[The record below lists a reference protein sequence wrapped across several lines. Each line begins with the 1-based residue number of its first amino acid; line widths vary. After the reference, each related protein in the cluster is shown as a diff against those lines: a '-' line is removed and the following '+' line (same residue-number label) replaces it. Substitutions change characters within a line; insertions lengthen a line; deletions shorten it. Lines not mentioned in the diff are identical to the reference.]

1 MSIRAMKD
9 YTFAAKYAS
18 WLPKEQRRETW
29 SESVD
34 RVKGMML
41 VRYKDKIDES
51 PELENQINFAYD
63 MMRKKKVLGSQRAL
77 QFGGEPTLKK
87 NLRIF
92 NCLTSFANRELFF
105 QECMYALLCG
115 CGVGFS
121 VQKHHVKQLPKL
133 SITKD
138 GTKKYV
144 IEDSIEGWADSVG
157 VLVCSYFEKSE
168 VWPEYASKKV
178 SFDYTKIRDKGAS
191 ISSGGKAPGPEPL
204 KEAHRRIRSIL
215 DNAIQNC
222 EFTSTKLKKLRP
234 IEVYDIIMHFADA
247 VLAGGVRRSATI
259 AIFSKDDKDML
270 KAKTGNWMAT
280 NPQRGRSNNSV
291 LLIRGETTWEEFS
304 EIINSVKEY
313 GEPGFV
319 WADST
324 EIGFNPCFQ
333 KDTRLSTENGLIK
346 IEDLY
351 KMGGSNRVVVDKR
364 CGKGDVFYGSEK
376 GIQILD
382 ATQVELTQQNAEI
395 FELSTEHGYSVK
407 ATSNHKFPTSRG
419 RLSLSEIAVGDRLY
433 LQSGKGGFGN
443 FGNYN
448 QGLILGLITGD
459 GTFDQDS
466 AYIDIWE
473 PDFDQCDYIKD
484 VVNKEI
490 KNIETKHK
498 LRSDYGEIDWY
509 NQTSTENCK
518 KKRMGSVRLY
528 KLLQSM
534 GINDPKECKKAVAE
548 CVYKG
553 SENFVKGFLSGLF
566 FADGSVQMSGHKKKS
581 TLSYRLTQANESYLK
596 DIQIIL
602 SNFGIISRLYK
613 RREAGKRLMPDG
625 KGGRKSYNC
634 KAVFEL
640 ILSRPNCITFD
651 EEIGLIGYKKQL
663 SETYFKARGKEC
675 KKPERFISKVTSI
688 KYCGNEDVYCLKQE
702 DTNTV
707 IANGCVSGQCVEIG
721 MYPVCDETSEYG
733 WQGCNLSTINVAK
746 VKTLEDFMES
756 ARAAAIIGTL
766 QAGFT
771 DFSYFTDVSKRIF
784 EKEALLGVSMTGI
797 MEKPEICID
806 PKNQREVAKFI
817 IDTNKEI
824 AELIGINQA
833 ARVTCIKPEGSAS
846 CLLGTSSGIH
856 PHHAKRYIR
865 RIQANRI
872 EPIYQKFN
880 KINPNACERSVWSS
894 NSEVELINFCIE
906 VPNGSRQRIKL
917 EHLNY

>member
-168 VWPEYASKKV
+168 VWPEYSSKKV

-259 AIFSKDDKDML
+259 AIFSKDDKEML

-324 EIGFNPCFQ
+324 EIGFNPC
-333 KDTRLSTENGLIK
+333 
-346 IEDLY
+346 
-351 KMGGSNRVVVDKR
+351 
-364 CGKGDVFYGSEK
+364 
-376 GIQILD
+376 
-382 ATQVELTQQNAEI
+382 
-395 FELSTEHGYSVK
+395 
-407 ATSNHKFPTSRG
+407 
-419 RLSLSEIAVGDRLY
+419 
-433 LQSGKGGFGN
+433 
-443 FGNYN
+443 
-448 QGLILGLITGD
+448 
-459 GTFDQDS
+459 
-466 AYIDIWE
+466 
-473 PDFDQCDYIKD
+473 
-484 VVNKEI
+484 
-490 KNIETKHK
+490 
-498 LRSDYGEIDWY
+498 
-509 NQTSTENCK
+509 
-518 KKRMGSVRLY
+518 
-528 KLLQSM
+528 
-534 GINDPKECKKAVAE
+534 
-548 CVYKG
+548 
-553 SENFVKGFLSGLF
+553 
-566 FADGSVQMSGHKKKS
+566 
-581 TLSYRLTQANESYLK
+581 
-596 DIQIIL
+596 
-602 SNFGIISRLYK
+602 
-613 RREAGKRLMPDG
+613 
-625 KGGRKSYNC
+625 
-634 KAVFEL
+634 
-640 ILSRPNCITFD
+640 
-651 EEIGLIGYKKQL
+651 
-663 SETYFKARGKEC
+663 
-675 KKPERFISKVTSI
+675 
-688 KYCGNEDVYCLKQE
+688 
-702 DTNTV
+702 
-707 IANGCVSGQCVEIG
+707 VEIG
-721 MYPVCDETSEYG
+721 MYPVCDETGEYG

-906 VPNGSRQRIKL
+906 VPNGSKTKNQVGALELLETVKSTQKNWVL
-917 EHLNY
+917 SGTNEHLCAKPYLKHNVSNTINVKEEEWGDVAKYIYKNREYYCGISLLPATGDKDYPQAPFTTVYLPSEQVGYYGDGAMFVSGLIDKALELWEDNLWQACDDLLGTGKQIRGDAKRKWKDRCDRYAENYFDGDTKKLTYAMKDVYNYKLWTELKRDYKEVSYIDVVETEDNTTKKSEVACSGGSCEIV